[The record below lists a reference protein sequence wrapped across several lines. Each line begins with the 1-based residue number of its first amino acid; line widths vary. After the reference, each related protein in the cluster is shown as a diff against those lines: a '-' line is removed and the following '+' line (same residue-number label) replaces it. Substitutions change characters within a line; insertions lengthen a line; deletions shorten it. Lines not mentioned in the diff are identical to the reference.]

1 MEPTPNAAT
10 STNSNMEL
18 AREASQ
24 DFNITTEWK
33 MKFERGELTP
43 GDFEDHWKIWVP
55 HIYSPGLDE
64 DCLSWNFN
72 EELANKLLFNP
83 LMHFVCNGDPD
94 AILADLASKENV
106 LNVCTKVFKM
116 GEPTYSCRECGT
128 DNTCVLCADCFK
140 YSVHKNHKYKMGT
153 SSGGGCC
160 DCGDE
165 EAWKMSPFCDFHKR
179 NQDEVKQNVIP
190 ESLKERA
197 RIAFEA
203 VLGYSHRLLTTEQVS
218 DIRFNSSADDVLFDI
233 DMYCTILYNDEVHT
247 FEQVIS
253 TLSRV
258 LKCNQRSAI
267 AFVTSID
274 REGRAVVKCSD
285 FQSCNELRTEIEKYT
300 SRHGNKPLKV
310 IVSHAHIIA
319 HQIYAMKLL
328 AWLQGLLSH
337 SSALRNIF
345 AETALKETESEPSII
360 KSMLLRDSS
369 LWKSARTHWHRL
381 FISGMLP
388 EYENK
393 KALAKIFTKNYG
405 HVLKDFIRD
414 DHDHSYSI
422 ASLSVQLFTTPSI
435 ALNLI
440 EEEDI
445 FFMLLNTFVSECV
458 PKCNKNGK
466 LEFERNPV
474 SVGFKRAQHM
484 LFDLKYLL
492 SQVPETW
499 NDNLRRNFLHGLNC
513 LYNLLSMMQGMDAV
527 TRQVGQHMEYE
538 PEWES
543 AFNLHIKLAYCITLI
558 LNWCGS
564 DKVVLVKAYRAIL
577 RCLYENPCFEPFG
590 PLEVREL
597 ADHSTSCL
605 HYDISTQKV
614 SIHQPLTRFFAG
626 LHLHLEKYDLAFDS
640 SQFHGL
646 NKPTPV
652 ELIEPVLRTQALV
665 AQVHAG
671 MWRRNGYGLLNQ
683 LFFYQNVKFRTE
695 MYDRDINA
703 LQVGASLIESNEFL
717 IHCLNKFNLINWA
730 NNDFDKDNLPPP
742 GEDGMMETINLV
754 EEFLHLLIVL
764 VGERHC
770 PELSFVTETDRIK
783 KDIIHHLCIKPLA
796 HSELTKNLPD
806 EVNDSTIVDDIINEL
821 AEFKRGHGSA
831 KGVYELKPEYYNQY
845 NVFYY
850 HYSKEELS
858 KSEVNQRKRRADAGQ
873 LECCPPPQLPKLR
886 DSFTMIVNLLQ
897 CDVMLHIFH
906 TVLSRCSDLRAR
918 SFSESQLHKVL
929 HLIGYALQEEQTNHY
944 PFFKFVENSNK
955 FGIFQSLE
963 ELTTCPRVDAHKDLL
978 KWTIHKFKEV
988 ANQPDKNAVVPFDEP
1003 VIIDDTEKE
1012 RRAKLAAE
1020 RRAKI
1025 LAQMAALQK
1034 TFMAQNSQLFDET
1047 NPETSFSKSPHHGSA
1062 MDITEST
1069 VQQVAL
1075 GSNQSIGIGV
1085 EKSYTCILC
1094 QEEEIVRPDGPVM
1107 VLAAFVQESKV
1118 LCQDRSLEMDDLKLE
1133 FLHANLGPAP
1143 HTNTCGH
1150 AMHSKCWEQYYEHV
1164 TGREHRRP
1172 YRLRHP
1178 ASFDVDKQEYLCPLC
1193 ECLSNT
1199 ALPIVPSLCSL
1210 QPVNV
1215 KSELTFENFVS
1226 LLHGIV
1232 KKKVAY
1238 CHGVFNCDKN
1248 CENEHCDTCTRFS
1261 RTTVQLACEGCE
1273 AKWMGQAHKVFFSI
1287 DLKNALDQ
1295 NYEIFST
1302 LFSSEAAKLDLN
1314 LLNVVETFAQVPFSK
1329 GTHSQPESSSK
1340 KPIIDGLINPFN
1352 WKSLAYTIH
1361 SIEMV
1366 LRDTSKPLL
1375 GQLSSRQRDG
1385 IENFIKVC
1393 AILSCSPKSSVNK
1406 CYALEFLDMLL
1417 DSREGRPSILDID
1430 SFGILVALTFSLP
1443 SLTLESTDTPVEY
1456 LSVHLPTG
1464 GTLESHTLRLVY
1476 TLHIVKQ
1483 LLALNRNE
1491 NPGDSMEIDG
1501 EEDTTLM
1508 NLMQVM
1514 NKQHF
1519 NISTVWNRLQEATLP
1534 FLRCCVLFYHY
1545 LTEVPADPILLEVSG
1560 DTFSNMC
1567 SYLNLPENPKDI
1579 FIPEIMETVEKWC
1592 KHPVVQKSQADTSI
1606 NIVKQPIQVSRL
1618 VDLPVDYSELINS
1631 VSSFTCPKSD
1641 HEDARN
1647 PTMCLVCGEILC
1659 SQSYCCQT
1667 DLNKIMVGACNYHA
1681 HVCGADVGIFL
1692 RVRDCEILLLASP
1705 HRGCFMAAPYLDSY
1719 GETDQGLKRGN
1730 PLKLCP
1736 ERYKKLQLLW
1746 LNHGILEEIARTLE
1760 GNSSHVGAT
1769 QWHHL

>member
-1 MEPTPNAAT
+1 MNPPSHEAA
-10 STNSNMEL
+10 SENINMDGSIE
-18 AREASQ
+18 
-24 DFNITTEWK
+24 FNITTEWK
-33 MKFERGELTP
+33 VKFERGDLGP
-43 GDFEDHWKIWVP
+43 ADFEDHWRIWVP
-55 HIYSPGLDE
+55 HIYSHELDE
-64 DCLSWNFN
+64 DCLSRTFN
-72 EELANKLLFNP
+72 EELANKLLYNP
-83 LMHFVCNGDPD
+83 LMQFICNGDPEVV
-94 AILADLASKENV
+94 LADITSKEN
-106 LNVCTKVFKM
+106 LSNVCTKVFKM

-128 DNTCVLCADCFK
+128 DNTCVLCVDCFK
-140 YSVHKNHKYKMGT
+140 YSVHKDHKYRMGT

-165 EAWKMSPFCDFHKR
+165 EAWKTNPFCDFHKK
-179 NQDEVKQNVIP
+179 NQGQVNQVIVP
-190 ESLKERA
+190 DSFKERI
-197 RIAFEA
+197 RLVFEA
-203 VLGYSHRLLTTEQVS
+203 ILEYSHRLLTTEQVS
-218 DIRFNSSADDVLFDI
+218 DIRFNSAAEDILFDI

-258 LKCNQRSAI
+258 LKCNQRSSI
-267 AFVTSID
+267 AYVTSID
-274 REGRAVVKCSD
+274 REGRAIVKCSD

-319 HQIYAMKLL
+319 HQVFAMKLL
-328 AWLQGLLSH
+328 AWLQGLMSH
-337 SSALRNIF
+337 SAVFRNIF
-345 AETALKETESEPSII
+345 AETALKEMDVKPSII
-360 KSMLLRDSS
+360 KSILLRDSS

-381 FISGMLP
+381 FICGMLP

-405 HVLKDFIRD
+405 HVIKDFIRD

-445 FFMLLNTFVSECV
+445 FFLLLNTFVSECV
-458 PKCNKNGK
+458 PKCNKSGK

-474 SVGFKRAQHM
+474 SVSFKRAQHM
-484 LFDLKYLL
+484 LYDLKYLL
-492 SQVPETW
+492 SSVPETW
-499 NDNLRRNFLHGLNC
+499 TDNLRRNFLHGLNC

-527 TRQVGQHMEYE
+527 TRQIGQHMEYE

-543 AFNLHIKLAYCITLI
+543 AFNLHIKLSYCITLI
-558 LNWCGS
+558 LTWCGS
-564 DKVVLVKAYRAIL
+564 DKIVLVKAYRAIL
-577 RCLYENPCFEPFG
+577 RCLHENPCWDPNE

-597 ADHSTSCL
+597 ADHSTSCI
-605 HYDISTQKV
+605 HYDISTKKV
-614 SIHQPLTRFFAG
+614 SIHQPLTRFLAG
-626 LHLHLEKYDLAFDS
+626 LHLYLEKYDLTFDG
-640 SQFHGL
+640 SQFQGV

-652 ELIEPVLRTQALV
+652 ELIEPIIRTQVLV

-703 LQVGASLIESNEFL
+703 LQIGASLIESNEFL
-717 IHCLNKFNLINWA
+717 IHILNKYNLVNWA
-730 NNDFDKDNLPPP
+730 SPDFDKDNLKSPA
-742 GEDGMMETINLV
+742 EDGMMETINLV
-754 EEFLHLLIVL
+754 EEFLHLLIVI
-764 VGERHC
+764 VGERHF
-770 PELSFVTETDRIK
+770 PELSFITPTERIK
-783 KDIIHHLCIKPLA
+783 KEIIQHLCIKPLL
-796 HSELTKNLPD
+796 HSELTKNIPD
-806 EVNDSTIVDDIINEL
+806 EINDSTVVDDIINEL
-821 AEFKRGHGSA
+821 AEFKRGQGSA
-831 KGVYELKPEYYNQY
+831 KGVYELKSQYYDQY

-858 KSEVNQRKRRADAGQ
+858 KSEVNQRKRRADAGL
-873 LECCPPPQLPKLR
+873 LECCPPPQLPKLK
-886 DSFTMIVNLLQ
+886 DASAMIVNLLQ
-897 CDVMLHIFH
+897 CDVMLHIFQ
-906 TVLSRCSDLRAR
+906 TVLYRCSDLRTR

-929 HLIGYALQEEQTNHY
+929 HLIGYALQEEQTAYY
-944 PFFKFVENSNK
+944 PFFKFVENSIK
-955 FGIFQSLE
+955 FKILFHLE
-963 ELTTCPRVDAHKDLL
+963 NLMTCPRVDAHKDLL
-978 KWTIHKFKEV
+978 KWTINKFKEV
-988 ANQPDKNAVVPFDEP
+988 ANQFDKNSVVQCKDSSN
-1003 VIIDDTEKE
+1003 IDDNEKG

-1025 LAQMAALQK
+1025 MAQMATLQK
-1034 TFMAQNSQLFDET
+1034 NFMQQNAQLFDET
-1047 NPETSFSKSPHHGSA
+1047 HHESSIINTSHSGSA
-1062 MDITEST
+1062 MDISESSA
-1069 VQQVAL
+1069 VHQVAL
-1075 GSNQSIGIGV
+1075 GNHQSVGTCS

-1094 QEEEIVRPDGPVM
+1094 QEEEAVRPDGPVM

-1118 LCQDRSLEMDDLKLE
+1118 LCLDRATEMERFKLE
-1133 FLHANLGPAP
+1133 YLPSNLGPAP

-1164 TGREHRRP
+1164 TSREHRRP

-1199 ALPIVPSLCSL
+1199 ALPIIPSVNTL
-1210 QPVNV
+1210 QPKRIQSKLSFKDYIVFLGTL
-1215 KSELTFENFVS
+1215 LT
-1226 LLHGIV
+1226 
-1232 KKKVAY
+1232 KKIEY
-1238 CHGVFNCDKN
+1238 CHGDFNCDKQ
-1248 CENEHCDTCTRFS
+1248 CPNEHCDVCMRFS
-1261 RTTVQLACEGCE
+1261 RTTVQLPSEGCE
-1273 AKWMGQAHKVFFSI
+1273 AKWVGHPHQIFYTI
-1287 DLKNALDQ
+1287 DLETAFGE
-1295 NYEIFST
+1295 NYESIST
-1302 LFSSEAAKLDLN
+1302 LFSSEGAKLDVN
-1314 LLNVVETFAQVPFSK
+1314 LLKAVEAFSQVPFSR
-1329 GTHSQPESSSK
+1329 GTHIQPDPSTRI
-1340 KPIIDGLINPFN
+1340 PIVDGLINPFN

-1361 SIEMV
+1361 SVEVV
-1366 LRDTSKPLL
+1366 LRVTSKPLL

-1385 IENFIKVC
+1385 IENFIKLC
-1393 AILSCSPKSSVNK
+1393 ALLSCCPKSTVNK
-1406 CYALEFLDMLL
+1406 CYALEFIEMLM
-1417 DSREGRPSILDID
+1417 DSKDIIPSLMEWD
-1430 SFGILVALTFSLP
+1430 SFGMIVGLTFSLP
-1443 SLTLESTDTPVEY
+1443 SLALKTTSTTAEY

-1464 GTLESHTLRLVY
+1464 GSLESHTLRLVY
-1476 TLHIVKQ
+1476 TAHLIKQ
-1483 LLALNRNE
+1483 FLTLNLNE
-1491 NPGDSMEIDG
+1491 ITESSMEIEG
-1501 EEDTTLM
+1501 EEDAALQNVM
-1508 NLMQVM
+1508 KIM
-1514 NKQHF
+1514 NKPL
-1519 NISTVWNRLQEATLP
+1519 NNNLLAIWKNVQEASLP

-1545 LTEVPADPILLEVSG
+1545 LTEVPAAPTLEEIGG

-1567 SYLNLPENPKDI
+1567 AYLNLPEAPRDI
-1579 FIPEIMETVEKWC
+1579 FIPEIMTVVEKWC
-1592 KHPVVQKSQADTSI
+1592 RHPDIQMFYLDPAKFQHKSISATQLI
-1606 NIVKQPIQVSRL
+1606 E
-1618 VDLPVDYSELINS
+1618 LPVDYSELINS

-1681 HVCGADVGIFL
+1681 HICSADVGIFL

-1705 HRGCFMAAPYLDSY
+1705 HRGCFMPAPYLDSY

>member
-1 MEPTPNAAT
+1 MDEASHHET
-10 STNSNMEL
+10 SAVSNMDIPKE
-18 AREASQ
+18 SSI

-33 MKFERGELTP
+33 FKFERNELTTT
-43 GDFEDHWKIWVP
+43 DFEDHWKIWVP

-72 EELANKLLFNP
+72 EDLANKLLFNP
-83 LMHFVCNGDPD
+83 LMQFVCNGDPD
-94 AILADLASKENV
+94 VVLTDLASKESV
-106 LNVCTKVFKM
+106 SNVCTKVFKM
-116 GEPTYSCRECGT
+116 GDPTYSCRECGT
-128 DNTCVLCADCFK
+128 DGTCVLCVDCFK
-140 YSVHKNHKYKMGT
+140 WSVHRHHKYRMGT
-153 SSGGGCC
+153 SAGGGCC

-165 EAWKMSPFCDFHKR
+165 EAWKTSPVCDFHLKNR
-179 NQDEVKQNVIP
+179 SQMKQNTIP
-190 ESLKERA
+190 EAFRQRT
-197 RIAFEA
+197 RIVFEA
-203 VLGYSHRLLTTEQVS
+203 ILGYCHRLLTTEQVS
-218 DIRFNSSADDVLFDI
+218 DIRFSSTADDLLFDI

-258 LKCNQRSAI
+258 LKCNQRNAI

-319 HQIYAMKLL
+319 HQIYSMKLL
-328 AWLQGLLSH
+328 AWLQDLLSQ
-337 SSALRNIF
+337 SSAFRDIF
-345 AETALKETESEPSII
+345 AETALKETNSQPSVI

-369 LWKSARTHWHRL
+369 LWKCARTHWHRL

-393 KALAKIFTKNYG
+393 KALSKIFTKNYG
-405 HVLKDFIRD
+405 HVMKDFIRD

-435 ALNLI
+435 ALNLM

-492 SQVPETW
+492 SNIPEKW

-543 AFNLHIKLAYCITLI
+543 AFNLHIKLSYCITQI

-564 DKVVLVKAYRAIL
+564 DKVVLVKGYRAIL

-614 SIHQPLTRFFAG
+614 SIHQPLTRFYAG
-626 LHLHLEKYDLAFDS
+626 LHLYLEKYNLAFDS
-640 SQFHGL
+640 SEFHGL

-652 ELIEPVLRTQALV
+652 ELIEPVLRTQVLV

-703 LQVGASLIESNEFL
+703 LQIGASLIESNEFL

-730 NNDFDKDNLPPP
+730 SSDFDKQHQKISA
-742 GEDGMMETINLV
+742 EDIILETINLV
-754 EEFLHLLIVL
+754 EEFLHLIIVL
-764 VGERHC
+764 VGERYC
-770 PELSFVTETDRIK
+770 PGLSYVTAKDKIK
-783 KDIIHHLCIKPLA
+783 KEIIQHLCIKPLL

-806 EVNDSTIVDDIINEL
+806 EISDTTIIDEVVSEL
-821 AEFKRGHGSA
+821 ADFKRGQGSV
-831 KGVYELKPEYYNQY
+831 KGVYELKNEYYDQY

-858 KSEVNQRKRRADAGQ
+858 KSEVNQRKRRADAGLLQ
-873 LECCPPPQLPKLR
+873 CCPPPQLPKLK
-886 DSFTMIVNLLQ
+886 DSFSMIVNLLQ
-897 CDVMLHIFH
+897 CDVMLYIFN
-906 TVLSRCSDLRAR
+906 TILTRGLDLRVR
-918 SFSESQLHKVL
+918 SFSEAQLHKVL
-929 HLIGYALQEEQTNHY
+929 HLIGYALQEEQTNNY

-955 FGIFQSLE
+955 FRIFELLE
-963 ELTTCPRVDAHKDLL
+963 NLLGCPRVDAHKDLL
-978 KWTIHKFKEV
+978 KWTINKFKEV
-988 ANQPDKNAVVPFDEP
+988 ANQLDKTSTTVFSETPK
-1003 VIIDDTEKE
+1003 DDSEKGK
-1012 RRAKLAAE
+1012 RAKLAAE
-1020 RRAKI
+1020 RRAK
-1025 LAQMAALQK
+1025 LMAQMAALQK
-1034 TFMAQNSQLFDET
+1034 NFMQKNAQLFDEST
-1047 NPETSFSKSPHHGSA
+1047 PETSISKSPLHGSV
-1062 MDITEST
+1062 MDITET
-1069 VQQVAL
+1069 VMQQAL
-1075 GSNQSIGIGV
+1075 GNNQLEGFGT

-1094 QEEEIVRPDGPVM
+1094 QEEEIVKPDGPVM
-1107 VLAAFVQESKV
+1107 VLSSFVQESKV
-1118 LCQDRSLEMDDLKLE
+1118 LCQDRTFEVNNPRLEY
-1133 FLHANLGPAP
+1133 LHANLGPAP

-1150 AMHSKCWEQYYEHV
+1150 AMHSKCFEQYYEHV
-1164 TGREHRRP
+1164 TSREHRRP

-1199 ALPIVPSLCSL
+1199 ALPIIPSLNIL
-1210 QPVNV
+1210 QP
-1215 KSELTFENFVS
+1215 KKIQSDLLFEDYIG
-1226 LLHGIV
+1226 LLQTILP
-1232 KKKVAY
+1232 KKVAY
-1238 CHGVFNCDKN
+1238 CHGIYNCDKK
-1248 CENEHCDTCTRFS
+1248 CENEHCETCMRFS
-1261 RTTVQLACEGCE
+1261 RSTVQLENEGCE
-1273 AKWMGQAHKVFFSI
+1273 AKWMGLPHRVFYSI
-1287 DLKNALDQ
+1287 DLEKAIGI
-1295 NYEIFST
+1295 NYQRLSTMFSIET
-1302 LFSSEAAKLDLN
+1302 AKLEVN
-1314 LLNVVETFAQVPFSK
+1314 LLNAVEQFAQVPFAK
-1329 GTHSQPESSSK
+1329 GTHLQADSSQK
-1340 KPIIDGLINPFN
+1340 KIIVDGLTNPFN

-1385 IENFIKVC
+1385 IENFIKLC
-1393 AILSCSPKSSVNK
+1393 AILSFCSKSTVNK
-1406 CYALEFLDMLL
+1406 CYALEFLEMLL
-1417 DSREGRPSILDID
+1417 DCKEENSSILEWD
-1430 SFGILVALTFSLP
+1430 SFGMLVALTFSLP
-1443 SLTLESTDTPVEY
+1443 SLLLQSTDTPVES

-1476 TLHIVKQ
+1476 TAHILKQ
-1483 LLALNRNE
+1483 ILVQSNVE
-1491 NPGDSMEIDG
+1491 NSDDNMEID
-1501 EEDTTLM
+1501 ENREDTALT
-1508 NLMQVM
+1508 NLLKLI
-1514 NKQHF
+1514 NKPYCNTAVLWN
-1519 NISTVWNRLQEATLP
+1519 NIQTATIP
-1534 FLRCCVLFYHY
+1534 FLRCCTLFYHY
-1545 LTEVPADPILLEVSG
+1545 LTEVPAAPTLVEVGG

-1567 SYLNLPENPKDI
+1567 SYLNLPENPNNI
-1579 FIPEIMETVEKWC
+1579 FIPEIMDIVEKWC
-1592 KHPVVQKSQADTSI
+1592 KHPKIQRIHTNSLIRVVDHPLAI
-1606 NIVKQPIQVSRL
+1606 CHL
-1618 VDLPVDYSELINS
+1618 VVLPNDYSELINS

-1705 HRGCFMAAPYLDSY
+1705 HRGCFMPAPYLDSY

-1730 PLKLCP
+1730 PLKLCT